1 MKGIAI
7 DEPGYLAINY
17 DYIVEEVNN
26 PLDVFRIL
34 WVIDYN
40 YYYNVLQDLYSIE
53 YRLHL

>member
-34 WVIDYN
+34 WVVDYN